1 MYAGPLFVCQSD
13 YWVPPMFALAAV
25 ILGAAY
31 PYLDAKL
38 GVNVCWAEPSVPTVL
53 TSIGY
58 FCAQYWLSGAL
69 TSSGVGGTPLHGIL
83 ATTALA
89 AWWFWDRTPSGAIMA
104 VRRRPQPANRVW
116 SNEEG
121 HGRW

>member
-69 TSSGVGGTPLHGIL
+69 MGVALGMAWTFVVGI
-83 ATTALA
+83 AYRQRAMRSFNGIA
-89 AWWFWDRTPSGAIMA
+89 ACLIFFGMLGA
-104 VRRRPQPANRVW
+104 
-116 SNEEG
+116 
-121 HGRW
+121 